1 MISLANVNVRTSLLQ
16 AEDVDMNAAI
26 HGNWTVE
33 NAKSK
38 LHQFMDANRIK
49 AEYLYTMMGPDHT
62 K

>member
-1 MISLANVNVRTSLLQ
+1 MIYLDNIDIQISLLQ

-38 LHQFMDANRIK
+38 LHQFMDANKIK
-49 AEYLYTMMGPDHT
+49 AEYIYTMMGPDHT